1 MVLWVVQL
9 AFHLRNKMTIDQACE
24 IMEAY
29 AVQQDLEDLEAIEH
43 MVENYPTLEPTVKQ
57 ALKVFMNIAK
67 EMA

>member
-1 MVLWVVQL
+1 M
-9 AFHLRNKMTIDQACE
+9 NIDQACE

-43 MVENYPTLEPTVKQ
+43 MVENYRTLDPKVRQ
-57 ALKVFMNIAK
+57 ALKFFMNTAK